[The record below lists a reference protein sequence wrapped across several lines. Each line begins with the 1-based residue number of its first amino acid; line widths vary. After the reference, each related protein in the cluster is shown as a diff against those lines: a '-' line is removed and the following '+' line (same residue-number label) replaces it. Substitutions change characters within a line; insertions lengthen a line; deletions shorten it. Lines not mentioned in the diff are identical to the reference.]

1 MPPAPTPR
9 LVLVPVG
16 FHSSITDS
24 ESRKRA
30 GMTCRACVLSL
41 MRIAGAENDR
51 GKWMRLYVENPIGR
65 PAADKA
71 WREGT
76 EGTSKRKTP

>member
-1 MPPAPTPR
+1 M
-9 LVLVPVG
+9 L
-16 FHSSITDS
+16 FHPSIVAS

-41 MRIAGAENDR
+41 MRIAGAEDDR
-51 GKWMRLYVENPIGR
+51 KTWMRLYVENPIGR

-71 WREGT
+71 WREGALQ
-76 EGTSKRKTP
+76 RKNKS